1 MAGGGGGV
9 RLGAEV
15 SDEGFVN
22 LLRGAHLCQVVT
34 LLELVTNLYHML
46 SPVCEVTMRF
56 HYGTSPGI
64 QWVVLS
70 LRERDSS
77 CPGNIQN

>member
-1 MAGGGGGV
+1 MGREKEFG
-9 RLGAEV
+9 LGAEV

-46 SPVCEVTMRF
+46 SPACEVTTWF
-56 HYGTSPGI
+56 HHDSALSV

-70 LRERDSS
+70 
-77 CPGNIQN
+77 